1 MERFHELL
9 LDVWREACRHIE
21 ITESTTTIAGM
32 LQQTLPLQC
41 LVVRRLDVPHSSL
54 ESIAFGTP
62 AGTHLS
68 PPAAKTELSPPK
80 LKRLLEWAKEGKVA
94 HSQGARRISEIALV

>member
-21 ITESTTTIAGM
+21 ITESTATIAGM

-41 LVVRRLDVPHSSL
+41 LVVRRLDVPHHSL
-54 ESIAFGTP
+54 ETIAWGAT
-62 AGTHLS
+62 AGHVT

-80 LKRLLEWAKEGKVA
+80 LKRLLEWAKEGKVE
-94 HSQGARRISEIALV
+94 HSQGARRISE